1 VTGPDAVAARVRRA
15 TRHLGTARRLIADGL
30 PDGAAHALYFAAFH
44 LVQGLLATAGIA
56 PETHRGTQQMFSLH
70 FVRPGLVPEDFG
82 LRFNQLLGQRGL
94 ADYGLGDDVTMAS
107 VREAR
112 DSLCQMAPVLLAL
125 LRERAGEA
133 DLPLAEAEAAAAALA
148 AA

>member
-1 VTGPDAVAARVRRA
+1 VTGPDAIEARVRRA
-15 TRHLGTARRLIADGL
+15 TRHLGTARQLIASGL

-44 LVQGLLATAGIA
+44 LVQALLASAGIA

-70 FVRPGLVPEDFG
+70 FVRPGAVPEDFG

-107 VREAR
+107 VREAQA
-112 DSLCQMAPVLLAL
+112 SLAVMLPVLLAL
-125 LRERAGEA
+125 LRERAGH
-133 DLPLAEAEAAAAALA
+133 AAAALA
-148 AA
+148 EAEGAAGALAAA

>member
-1 VTGPDAVAARVRRA
+1 MTGPDAIEARLRRA
-15 TRHLGTARRLIADGL
+15 ARHLGTARSLIADQR

-44 LVQGLLATAGIA
+44 LVQALLATAGIA

-82 LRFNQLLGQRGL
+82 LRFNQLLGQRCL
-94 ADYGLGDDVTMAS
+94 ADDGLGDDVTMAS
-107 VREAR
+107 VREAQR
-112 DSLCQMAPVLLAL
+112 SLGVMLPVLLAV
-125 LRERAGEA
+125 LRERAPQAG
-133 DLPLAEAEAAAAALA
+133 LPLAEAQAEAATLA

>member
-1 VTGPDAVAARVRRA
+1 MTGPDAIEARVRRA
-15 TRHLGTARRLIADGL
+15 VRHLGTARSLIAAGM

-44 LVQGLLATAGIA
+44 LVQAALATAGIA

-107 VREAR
+107 VREAQG
-112 DSLCQMAPVLLAL
+112 SLGVMLPVLLAL
-125 LRERAGEA
+125 LRERAPHA
-133 DLPLAEAEAAAAALA
+133 ALPLAEAEAEAAALA